1 MCDATQTVH
10 CSAQFAACR
19 DRLIDMPELVKNICT
34 SSSLGCSDIP
44 IVKAGLEA
52 MLPSYLA
59 RQLQNNKPHEELK
72 TLNSNSVNP
81 YLFWNNGTRGE
92 LTKFLEEQRDSAVR
106 RGESDPAFG
115 AEFRYSQHSEELVV
129 GTVYLRIYNS
139 NPTFALENPKV
150 NICPYFHT
158 TTQI

>member
-1 MCDATQTVH
+1 
-10 CSAQFAACR
+10 
-19 DRLIDMPELVKNICT
+19 
-34 SSSLGCSDIP
+34 
-44 IVKAGLEA
+44 
-52 MLPSYLA
+52 MLTSYLA
-59 RQLQNNKPHEELK
+59 RQLHNNKPHEVLK
-72 TLNSNSVNP
+72 MLNSNSENP
-81 YLFWNNGTRGE
+81 YLVWNNGTRGE

-150 NICPYFHT
+150 KYSACFDIVV
-158 TTQI
+158 